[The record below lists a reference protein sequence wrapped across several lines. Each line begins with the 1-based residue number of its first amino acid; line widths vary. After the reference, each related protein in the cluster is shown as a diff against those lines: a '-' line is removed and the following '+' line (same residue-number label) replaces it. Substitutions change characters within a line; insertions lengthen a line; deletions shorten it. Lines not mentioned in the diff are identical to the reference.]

1 MADNEVSN
9 VFISHVHEDD
19 EGLGKLKD
27 LLKTKGLHLRDAS
40 IHAGKENNAKD
51 PDYIKSQILA
61 PQINWA
67 GVFVVYVTPKTKD
80 STWVDWEIEYA
91 QKQGKRI
98 VGVWGHGDNNCELP
112 EGLKDYADAVV
123 GWHGDSIVDA
133 ITGKSSNWENPD
145 GSKCAPRSITRYS
158 CG

>member
-1 MADNEVSN
+1 MADIAN
-9 VFISHVHEDD
+9 VFVSHVHEDD
-19 EGLGKLKD
+19 AGLNKLKD
-27 LLKTKGLHLRDAS
+27 LLKTKGLHIRDAS
-40 IHAGKENNAKD
+40 IHKGKENAAES

-67 GVFVVYVTPKTKD
+67 GVFVVYVTPKTRD
-80 STWVDWEIEYA
+80 SAWVNWEIEYA

-112 EGLKDYADAVV
+112 EALKDYADAVV

-133 ITGKSSNWENPD
+133 ITGVSSNWENPD
-145 GSKCAPRSITRYS
+145 GSQCAPRAIKRYS

>member
-1 MADNEVSN
+1 MADNDIRN

-19 EGLGKLKD
+19 GGLGKLKD
-27 LLKTKGLHLRDAS
+27 LLKSKGLDIRDAS
-40 IHAGKENNAKD
+40 IHAGKENDAKS
-51 PDYIKSQILA
+51 PDYIKSEILA

-80 STWVDWEIEYA
+80 STWVNWEIEFA

-98 VGVWGHGDNNCELP
+98 VGVWGHGDNECELP
-112 EGLKDYADAVV
+112 DALKDYADAVV
-123 GWHGDSIVDA
+123 GWKGDSIVDA
-133 ITGKSSNWENPD
+133 ITGKTSSLENPD
-145 GSKCAPRSITRYS
+145 GSQRAPRPIPRYS

>member
-1 MADNEVSN
+1 MADKNISN

-19 EGLGKLKD
+19 AGLGKLKE
-27 LLKTKGLHLRDAS
+27 LLKTKGLDIRDAS
-40 IHAGKENNAKD
+40 IHAGKENDAKS
-51 PDYIKSQILA
+51 PDYIRSEILA

-80 STWVDWEIEYA
+80 SNWVNWEIEYA

-98 VGVWGHGDNNCELP
+98 VGVWGYGDNKCELP
-112 EGLKDYADAVV
+112 DALKDYADAMV
-123 GWHGDSIVDA
+123 GWYGDSIVDA
-133 ITGKSSNWENPD
+133 ITGKASNWENPD
-145 GSKCAPRSITRYS
+145 GSQRAPRSIKRYS

>member
-1 MADNEVSN
+1 MANQNISN

-19 EGLGKLKD
+19 DGLNKLKD
-27 LLKTKGLHLRDAS
+27 LLKAKGLHIRDAS
-40 IHAGKENNAKD
+40 IHAGKENEAKS

-80 STWVDWEIEYA
+80 SAWVNWEIEYA

-112 EGLKDYADAVV
+112 SALENYADAVV
-123 GWHGDSIVDA
+123 GWHGHSIIDA
-133 ITGKSSNWENPD
+133 ITGKSSTWEQPD
-145 GSKCAPRSITRYS
+145 G
-158 CG
+158 GQ

>member
-1 MADNEVSN
+1 MADNEISN

-19 EGLGKLKD
+19 AGLGKLKN
-27 LLKTKGLHLRDAS
+27 LLKTKGLHIRDAS
-40 IHAGKENNAKD
+40 IHAGKENGAQS
-51 PDYIKSQILA
+51 PEYIRSQILA

-80 STWVDWEIEYA
+80 SAWVKWEIEYA

-112 EGLKDYADAVV
+112 EALKDYADAMV

-133 ITGKSSNWENPD
+133 ITGKASDWEKPD
-145 GSKCAPRSITRYS
+145 GSQCAPRAITRYS